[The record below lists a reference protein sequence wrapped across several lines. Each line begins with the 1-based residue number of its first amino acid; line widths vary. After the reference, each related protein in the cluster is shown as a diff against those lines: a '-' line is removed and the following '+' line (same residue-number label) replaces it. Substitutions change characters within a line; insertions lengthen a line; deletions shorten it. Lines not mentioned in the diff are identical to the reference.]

1 MFVNEVSAEIAVDLS
16 LFLLPRHEFR
26 WSPKEVRVSNF
37 EGVVSKLIKFASSA
51 VVLVTLILSTLTTS
65 AASTNPK
72 KRKDRQLTR
81 SELKGAEQ
89 RLSEMGY
96 QTGPIDGVIDGATRS
111 GIIIFQKWEGRKVTG
126 RLNRAEFDAIL
137 NAEAPRPR
145 DEGYRHV
152 EVDLDRQLLIL
163 TDDEGAITRILPV
176 STGSNRR
183 YRAKGMRGL
192 AYTPRGRFRIYAKLF
207 GWRKSPLG
215 LLYYP
220 NYFSDGLA
228 IHGNPSVPSTPQSH
242 GCIRIPMS
250 AAAQISKA
258 LPVGTIVLIYDS
270 ESFVSAKDWAAADRQ
285 KQETSQ

>member
-1 MFVNEVSAEIAVDLS
+1 M
-16 LFLLPRHEFR
+16 
-26 WSPKEVRVSNF
+26 
-37 EGVVSKLIKFASSA
+37 SKLVKFLSSAAVLVAFVLSTSIASSA
-51 VVLVTLILSTLTTS
+51 N
-65 AASTNPK
+65 TNRT
-72 KRKDRQLTR
+72 KRKERPRARQLTR
-81 SELKGAEQ
+81 VELKDAEQ

-96 QTGPIDGVIDGATRS
+96 KTGRVDGVIDETTRS
-111 GIIIFQKWEGRKVTG
+111 GIVLFQRWEGRNVTG
-126 RLNRAEFDAIL
+126 RLSRGDFDAIL
-137 NAEAPRPR
+137 NAEAPKPR
-145 DEGYRHV
+145 DEGYKHV

-163 TDDEGAITRILPV
+163 TDDEGAITKILPV

-183 YRAKGMRGL
+183 YREKGMRGL

-258 LPVGTIVLIYDS
+258 LPIGTILLIYDS
-270 ESFVSAKDWAAADRQ
+270 QSFVSAKDWAQADRQ
-285 KQETSQ
+285 KQETSNR